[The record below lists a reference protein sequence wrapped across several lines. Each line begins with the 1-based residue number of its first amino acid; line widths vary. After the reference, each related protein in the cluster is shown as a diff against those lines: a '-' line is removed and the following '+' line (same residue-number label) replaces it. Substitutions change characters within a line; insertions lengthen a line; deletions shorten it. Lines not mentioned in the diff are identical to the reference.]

1 MLSKFLTLYLQAM
14 NSFTYLRQ
22 SIDNVQL
29 VLFRILFGFL
39 MFAEA
44 VGALV
49 TGWVKETFVEPSLTF
64 HFIGFGFLQAL
75 VGGPQMYIVYGCLG
89 VAALA
94 VMLGWRYRWAAFTV
108 AVLWSASYFNQKS
121 HYNNHYY
128 LMVLISWMMVFLP
141 THTAA
146 SLDVRQS
153 RVEQRN
159 YAPAWIVWILPA
171 LVAVVYFYAAI
182 AKIYPDWLQAIPVS
196 IWFRAESFETPFWGP
211 DFAVRLR
218 DIFHHSITHY
228 FFSYAGIFFDLLV
241 IPAFLWKRT
250 RTIALL
256 ASLGFHLMNSAIF
269 QIGVFPYFALSFV
282 IFFYPRSAVRK
293 RFFPASAP
301 VEEDKLPTLSQY
313 RLLSKF
319 ALLFMIW
326 QFLLPLRHWLI
337 PGDVLWT
344 EEGHRL
350 SWRMMLRTKSTYG
363 GFTAENKLT
372 GERVYIN
379 NQDFL
384 SRQQERSFKSKPDM
398 VWQFAQVIKRH
409 YQEKEGWQQV
419 AVYADINVSV
429 NGSPYYPF
437 TNPDFDLASVS
448 WKYFGHQP
456 WLLEP
461 PKD

>member
-1 MLSKFLTLYLQAM
+1 MNLIAQLQ
-14 NSFTYLRQ
+14 RP
-22 SIDNVQL
+22 IDNVQL
-29 VLFRILFGFL
+29 ILFRILFGFL

-49 TGWVKETFVEPSLTF
+49 TGWVKETFVEASLTF
-64 HFIGFGFLQAL
+64 HFLGFGFLQAL
-75 VGGPQMYIVYGCLG
+75 VGGPQMYVVYICLG
-89 VAALA
+89 LAALA
-94 VMLGWRYRWAAFTV
+94 VMLGWRYRWAAFAV
-108 AVLWSASYFNQKS
+108 AVLWSLSYFNQKS

-128 LMVLISWMMVFLP
+128 LMVLMSWIMVFLP

-146 SLDVRQS
+146 SLDVRQC
-153 RVEQRN
+153 RVPQRN
-159 YAPAWIVWILPA
+159 FAPAWIVWMLPA

-211 DFAVRLR
+211 DFAARLR
-218 DIFHHSITHY
+218 DIFHHSTTHY

-241 IPAFLWKRT
+241 IPAFLWRRT
-250 RTIALL
+250 RTTALF
-256 ASLGFHLMNSAIF
+256 ASLFFHLMNSAIF

-429 NGSPYYPF
+429 NGRPYYPF

>member
-1 MLSKFLTLYLQAM
+1 MNLIARLQ
-14 NSFTYLRQ
+14 R

-49 TGWVKETFVEPSLTF
+49 TGWVKETFVDPSMTF
-64 HFIGFGFLQAL
+64 HFFGFGFLQAL
-75 VGGPQMYIVYGCLG
+75 VGGPQMYFVYGALG
-89 VAALA
+89 LASLA
-94 VMLGWRYRWAAFTV
+94 VMLGWRYRWSAV
-108 AVLWSASYFNQKS
+108 AVAILWSASYFNQKS

-128 LMVLISWMMVFLP
+128 LMVLISWIMVFLP
-141 THTAA
+141 TNTAA
-146 SLDVRQS
+146 SLDIRQC
-153 RVEQRN
+153 RVPQRN
-159 YAPAWIVWILPA
+159 YAPAWIVWLLPA

-182 AKIYPDWLQAIPVS
+182 AKIYPDWLHAIPVS
-196 IWFRAESFETPFWGP
+196 IWFTAETFETPFWGA
-211 DFAVRLR
+211 DFAARLR
-218 DIFHHSITHY
+218 EVFHHSTTHY

-256 ASLGFHLMNSAIF
+256 ASLVFHLMNSAIF

-282 IFFYPRSAVRK
+282 IFFYPRPSIRK
-293 RFFPASAP
+293 LFFPKSEP
-301 VEEDKLPTLSQY
+301 VLETALPRLSRY
-313 RLLSKF
+313 DLLSKF
-319 ALLFMIW
+319 ALVFMVW
-326 QFLLPLRHWLI
+326 QFFLPLRHWLI

-363 GFTAENKLT
+363 GFTAENKQT

-379 NQDFL
+379 TSDFL

-398 VWQFAQVIKRH
+398 VWHFAQVIKRH
-409 YQEKEGWQQV
+409 YQKQEGWEEV

-429 NGSPYYPF
+429 NGRSYYRF
-437 TNPDFDLASVS
+437 TDPDFDLASVR
-448 WKYFGHQP
+448 WKYFGHQE
-456 WLLEP
+456 WLIDP